1 MNITDEYVSSRH
13 VLGSGD
19 GVDHSKPAR
28 GMSGQ
33 ADQERDTHDNLQTCW
48 QRPGHERRTRRGA
61 GPVRQLRD
69 RGAPTPRVAAT
80 WTVKPGGAIT
90 AKAGKTTLT
99 DKSTD
104 SVLTCTS
111 SSGKG
116 TVKKGSGLSG
126 TGIGSITALSFSNC
140 TGPLGLTFTVH
151 TTHFPWHLNAKT
163 FSGGVTT
170 GTITGIHATL
180 SGPSCSPR
188 WTAPARPPTTAGHG
202 QVQQQHRQAEHDRRR
217 QPARLQRPAG
227 CAGLINNGDA
237 VSFVGSYAVSPKQ
250 TITSP

>member
-1 MNITDEYVSSRH
+1 MTIFKRAGSALAMSAALAGVLALAASS
-13 VLGSGD
+13 
-19 GVDHSKPAR
+19 AT
-28 GMSGQ
+28 
-33 ADQERDTHDNLQTCW
+33 AATH
-48 QRPGHERRTRRGA
+48 RA
-61 GPVRQLRD
+61 
-69 RGAPTPRVAAT
+69 VAAT

-99 DKSTD
+99 DKNTH

-116 TVKKGSGLSG
+116 TAKTGSGLSG
-126 TGIGSITALSFSNC
+126 TGIASISTLSFSNC
-140 TGPLGLTFTVH
+140 TGPLGLTFTVK

-180 SGPSCSPR
+180 SGPSCSATVDGTSA
-188 WTAPARPPTTAGHG
+188 TANNGSVTAKYSNSTGKLSTTGAGNLH
-202 QVQQQHRQAEHDRRR
+202 VYNVS
-217 QPARLQRPAG
+217 G
-227 CAGLINNGDA
+227 CAGLINTGDSA
-237 VSFVGSYAVSPKQ
+237 SFVGSYAVSPKQ